1 MRVTA
6 NALLLAIAV
15 FLSLMPWS
23 ARAGQ
28 DEAKSKMVQSNG
40 TGTLKL
46 RDEAYKVDAVV
57 IKLFEDGK
65 TEMHIVSD
73 ITILVTGTWSRPADA
88 SKPISLKITR
98 GVAGRLDATGE
109 LLIAANGESIESVSL
124 QGESGMSHRRFSLT
138 FRGR

>member
-1 MRVTA
+1 MSESDRELRGGRMRVTA

-88 SKPISLKITR
+88 SKPINLKITR
-98 GVAGRLDATGE
+98 
-109 LLIAANGESIESVSL
+109 
-124 QGESGMSHRRFSLT
+124 
-138 FRGR
+138 